1 MVEYIRI
8 HTIPFHSPPSAQ
20 IAALV
25 ERATHL
31 VEKTALE
38 AANKK
43 AAEFEQESQVLS
55 KEVAS
60 WKAKHAQAEQGALR
74 HRCDTG
80 FFVWIHSE
88 CFVEIFSLD
97 GRHMSLLMFALAYC
111 NFIAGCTNDLREDF
125 PLLASFLNAMFNC
138 AQH

>member
-1 MVEYIRI
+1 VTLSPYANIFPYARLAYAILECTKYAYRFLSSSCVDHTTTSLMFEYLGI
-8 HTIPFHSPPSAQ
+8 HSIHHSPPSAQ

-43 AAEFEQESQVLS
+43 AADFEQESQVLS

-80 FFVWIHSE
+80 FFVWNHSE
-88 CFVEIFSLD
+88 
-97 GRHMSLLMFALAYC
+97 
-111 NFIAGCTNDLREDF
+111 
-125 PLLASFLNAMFNC
+125 
-138 AQH
+138 